1 MGLNNPSSVEVEGMV
16 QVDGKGRIF
25 FWQGHV
31 VNKLEFFQ
39 KLPQVE
45 VYYIAFHSENSF
57 DLNADTIGDLNS

>member
-1 MGLNNPSSVEVEGMV
+1 MGLNNPPSVEVEGMV
-16 QVDGKGRIF
+16 QADSKGRIF
-25 FWQGHV
+25 FGQGHV

-57 DLNADTIGDLNS
+57 DLNANAIGDLNW

>member
-1 MGLNNPSSVEVEGMV
+1 MV
-16 QVDGKGRIF
+16 QADGKGRIF

-57 DLNADTIGDLNS
+57 DLNANAIGDLNW